1 LLEPADA
8 SAHLD
13 AAGDLHEVGRIVG
26 SWGVK
31 GWIKV
36 QPYAEDA
43 GALLGSRRWTLA
55 EPEDRVRGADTAR
68 SLTILNARRHGE
80 FVLAQAEGIGDRD
93 VADALRGRRVLLD
106 RSAFPQP
113 PTDAYYWVD
122 LIGLPVVNR
131 DGAALGTVVGLVET
145 GAHAVLRVRPT
156 EAEPETAER
165 LIPFVNAYIDDVD
178 LAGRS
183 IRVDWDLDY

>member
-1 LLEPADA
+1 
-8 SAHLD
+8 
-13 AAGDLHEVGRIVG
+13 
-26 SWGVK
+26 VK

-43 GALLGSRRWTLA
+43 GALLQAHRWTLA
-55 EPEDRVRGADTAR
+55 EPEHRARADAMPR
-68 SLTILNARRHGE
+68 SLTIVQVRRHGE
-80 FVLAQAEGIGDRD
+80 FVLAQAEGVADRD
-93 VADALRGRRVLLD
+93 AAEALRGRSILLE

-113 PTDAYYWVD
+113 ATDAYYWVD

-145 GAHAVLRVRPT
+145 GAHAVLRVRAT
-156 EAEPETAER
+156 EDDTDATER
-165 LIPFVNAYIDDVD
+165 LIPFVNAYIDEVD

-183 IRVDWDLDY
+183 IRVDWGLDY